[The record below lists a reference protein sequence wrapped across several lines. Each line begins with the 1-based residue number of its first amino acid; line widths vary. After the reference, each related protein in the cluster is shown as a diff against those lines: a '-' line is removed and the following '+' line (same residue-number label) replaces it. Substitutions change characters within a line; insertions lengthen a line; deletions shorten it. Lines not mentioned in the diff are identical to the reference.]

1 MSLYKKFKERYNDC
15 TLVRKKI
22 KDQNMIA
29 SNKQILK
36 IKKNKSKKFSLPV
49 LKSQKVKG
57 KEQLEK

>member
-1 MSLYKKFKERYNDC
+1 MSLYIKLKGRYNDC

-22 KDQNMIA
+22 KNQNMIA
-29 SNKQILK
+29 LNKQILK